1 MPKRLVAI
9 AIAAYLLFLII
20 RLPANL
26 LLPLV
31 STQVTDLKLNGVEG
45 TLWRGRAS
53 SVFYDNIYAGEL
65 EWEARPLR
73 LLLGQWSAAVQLDG
87 PINARADIGYALTG
101 QINVSN
107 ATIDGNL
114 SAVSRYLPQTSVMAL
129 QGELSGL
136 IESLVVQQGGLLE
149 IEGTFTLGNLAAG
162 DLSLGDFNA
171 EAATSDDD
179 TKRLVFQSVGREG
192 LDAEGELSL
201 DQQDKITLDLL
212 VRNPG
217 HLGDLSGLFRKFS
230 SEEPDGNRLQWS
242 GDLALL
248 KRFL

>member
-1 MPKRLVAI
+1 
-9 AIAAYLLFLII
+9 
-20 RLPANL
+20 
-26 LLPLV
+26 
-31 STQVTDLKLNGVEG
+31 
-45 TLWRGRAS
+45 
-53 SVFYDNIYAGEL
+53 
-65 EWEARPLR
+65 
-73 LLLGQWSAAVQLDG
+73 
-87 PINARADIGYALTG
+87 
-101 QINVSN
+101 
-107 ATIDGNL
+107 
-114 SAVSRYLPQTSVMAL
+114 
-129 QGELSGL
+129 LSGL
-136 IESLVVQQGGLLE
+136 IESLVVQEASLLE

>member
-1 MPKRLVAI
+1 MSKRLVAI

-136 IESLVVQQGGLLE
+136 IESLVVQQGSLLE

-217 HLGDLSGLFRKFS
+217 QLGDLSGLFRKFS